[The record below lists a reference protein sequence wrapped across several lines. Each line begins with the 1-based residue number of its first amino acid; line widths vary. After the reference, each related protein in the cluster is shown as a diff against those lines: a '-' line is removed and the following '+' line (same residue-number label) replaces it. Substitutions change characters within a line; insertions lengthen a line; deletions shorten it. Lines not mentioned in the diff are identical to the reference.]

1 MEETQILC
9 SLEEI
14 TPLELRIVKDKK
26 EVSLCY
32 YETQQPNN
40 LAIYMSKTQFI
51 MISVFTKN
59 IFKAEIK
66 VDDELKP

>member
-1 MEETQILC
+1 MYELKGIISEFEKKSETK
-9 SLEEI
+9 S
-14 TPLELRIVKDKK
+14 TT
-26 EVSLCY
+26 Y
-32 YETQQPNN
+32 YEKQQPND

-51 MISVFTKN
+51 MISVFTKT